1 MVMKPNY
8 RQERAER
15 SRVKEMKKQKKLQRR
30 EEDAAK
36 RKALRENASKL
47 DGEQQAA
54 EAPGPAKPRIE

>member
-36 RKALRENASKL
+36 RRALRENTTL
-47 DGEQQAA
+47 DGEQAA
-54 EAPGPAKPRIE
+54 EEPGPTKPRIE

>member
-36 RKALRENASKL
+36 RRALRENASEL
-47 DGEQQAA
+47 TGEQQAV
-54 EAPGPAKPRIE
+54 EAPDPVKRRIE